1 MRLAA
6 AWAAN
11 EDGLRRRN
19 GVQLGNDHGKQ
30 AMTAWARDLEIRHL
44 TPRSIEIARLDI
56 PLVAEIARPW
66 T

>member
-1 MRLAA
+1 MRLPA

-11 EDGLRRRN
+11 EDGLCRRN
-19 GVQLGNDHGKQ
+19 GVQLGDDDGKQ
-30 AMTAWARDLEIRHL
+30 AMTTWARDLEIRHL
-44 TPRSIEIARLDI
+44 TPRSIELARPDI